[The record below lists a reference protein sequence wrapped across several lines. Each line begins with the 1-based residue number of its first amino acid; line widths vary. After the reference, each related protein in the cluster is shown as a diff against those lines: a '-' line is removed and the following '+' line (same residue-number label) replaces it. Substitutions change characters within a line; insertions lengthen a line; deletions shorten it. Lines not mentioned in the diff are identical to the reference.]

1 MKIISFE
8 TETLDGPDDL
18 RIFFDMTDTEYNRL
32 IKMDF
37 YDVYEMFHHCASVCA
52 SAKNQEFFYEN
63 DELGLSGSVINNT
76 DDYFIT
82 PEYSV
87 NMN

>member
-8 TETLDGPDDL
+8 TETLEGPDDL

-32 IKMDF
+32 VKMDF
-37 YDVYEMFHHCASVCA
+37 YDVYEMYKHCEDVCVGYYN
-52 SAKNQEFFYEN
+52 SIVFSEN
-63 DELGLSGSVINNT
+63 DELGLSGSVLNHS
-76 DDYFIT
+76 DGLFIT